1 MHDLVHPTTGLSM
14 GDPYLNP
21 LAKKP
26 SPEAAAQFFATL
38 ILSASGWRGVF
49 GQNDDDLTE
58 TLSPQAVYA
67 SARMASVFAD
77 WLIARFP
84 AGTKPALALGV
95 DTRPTGPAIAHTM
108 ARVFL
113 AKGIELRYAFV
124 CAAPEIM
131 AWTREGKSFPAGHER
146 HLDAFCYISASHNPP
161 GHNGVKFGLND
172 GGVLPGSDASVL
184 IAALKTGSCTAEDIS
199 AMQTLC
205 ATPSGKTVASM
216 FSDSGRYKRLA
227 MSAYTLFA
235 REVAG
240 NSERMDEQEL
250 ALDILSDAVG
260 ETGCGIVADMNGSA
274 RSVSIDYTFLTS
286 LGCTLRVINDRPRGF
301 AHRIVPEGKSLDPCK
316 AELALARSQDERFRL
331 GYVPD
336 CDGDRGNLVVWDG
349 NGARPLQ
356 AQETYA
362 LALLAELS
370 DLARKAGPGVQLA
383 AVGNDATSM
392 RSEAVCKALGVR
404 FFRAETGEANVVG
417 LARSLRNDGWA
428 VRILGEGSN
437 GGVITWPAA
446 VRDPLNTIAAVL
458 KLMYLKDEG
467 DTAGPWKFW
476 LEKSDQPDLYRDA
489 FELSDILKSLPPWTS
504 TSVFEDRAALRVSS
518 TDHAALKNAYQQVF
532 VQGWPELS
540 SLLASRYGQLS
551 WRAMATNGIQERT
564 LSGAFG
570 ESGTGGLRIV
580 LSDTSGTDKAFLWM
594 RGSGTEAVF
603 RIMVDLEGDCAELE
617 RRMLM
622 LHASWLRTADASC
635 CAAH

>member
-1 MHDLVHPTTGLSM
+1 
-14 GDPYLNP
+14 
-21 LAKKP
+21 
-26 SPEAAAQFFATL
+26 
-38 ILSASGWRGVF
+38 
-49 GQNDDDLTE
+49 
-58 TLSPQAVYA
+58 
-67 SARMASVFAD
+67 
-77 WLIARFP
+77 
-84 AGTKPALALGV
+84 
-95 DTRPTGPAIAHTM
+95 
-108 ARVFL
+108 
-113 AKGIELRYAFV
+113 
-124 CAAPEIM
+124 
-131 AWTREGKSFPAGHER
+131 
-146 HLDAFCYISASHNPP
+146 
-161 GHNGVKFGLND
+161 
-172 GGVLPGSDASVL
+172 
-184 IAALKTGSCTAEDIS
+184 
-199 AMQTLC
+199 
-205 ATPSGKTVASM
+205 
-216 FSDSGRYKRLA
+216 
-227 MSAYTLFA
+227 
-235 REVAG
+235 
-240 NSERMDEQEL
+240 L
-250 ALDILSDAVG
+250 ALDNLSDAVG

-518 TDHAALKNAYQQVF
+518 TDHTALKNAYQQVF